1 MNKQFIDLNEIDI
14 FEEIDFE
21 LLDHPEKG
29 SGSMNAP
36 VINVTTP
43 ATEEKKPKYIRKT
56 IYINRDYLDVLE
68 FFERK
73 NSSMHICELIRE
85 TLQKEKG
92 LGSQPNLTAIM
103 EAINELKDK
112 ME

>member
-29 SGSMNAP
+29 SESMNASASHTVP
-36 VINVTTP
+36 NTV
-43 ATEEKKPKYIRKT
+43 EEKKPKYIRKT